1 MRQCVKRA
9 PTHTHTHTHT
19 HTSHIHKPHTH
30 TPIAKK
36 DAQHSG
42 HTLNTQPHTH
52 VQTASM
58 LELQPGPGF
67 KLMMLQKAD
76 KPLIGKSIVASN
88 PNFAPAV
95 QQAGKYVL
103 IRR

>member
-1 MRQCVKRA
+1 
-9 PTHTHTHTHT
+9 
-19 HTSHIHKPHTH
+19 
-30 TPIAKK
+30 
-36 DAQHSG
+36 
-42 HTLNTQPHTH
+42 
-52 VQTASM
+52 M